1 MFMIPVYLVDQF
13 QHAYPCSKAL
23 PRSDPTFLSS
33 LGPLCVSS
41 HTTIWVTLSFRHLS
55 THPAFVAVVQ
65 LPSCVWLFTTP
76 WLCSTLGFLIPHQFL
91 EFAQV
96 RVHCIGDS
104 IQLSHRLSPS
114 FPFVFNL
121 SQHQGL
127 FQRAGWRRERQTTPA
142 YLLWEPQE
150 LHKEALALFY
160 LMNFPYILTVPEL
173 SHTHTHTHHFLPG
186 HFLSSN
192 QLKGWAGTS
201 LVAQWLR
208 IHLPMQGM
216 QVQSLIAVVQ
226 LLSYVWL
233 FGEPMDCSPPGSFV
247 CGISQA
253 RILESVAISS
263 SRGSSRYLTP
273 HLLHW
278 SQILYCCATRGSP
291 SIPGKGGK
299 IPHAVK
305 QLSHNYWS
313 YAFWSLCPTT
323 REAWELQKS

>member
-23 PRSDPTFLSS
+23 PRSDPTFFSS

-76 WLCSTLGFLIPHQFL
+76 WPCSTLGFLIPHQFL

-104 IQLSHRLSPS
+104 IQLSHSLSPS

-127 FQRAGWRRERQTTPA
+127 FQRAGWRREWQTTPA
-142 YLLWEPQE
+142 YLPWEPQE
-150 LHKEALALFY
+150 LHEEALALFY

-173 SHTHTHTHHFLPG
+173 SHTHTHTHTTSFLDT
-186 HFLSSN
+186 F
-192 QLKGWAGTS
+192 S
-201 LVAQWLR
+201 LPTNWKAEQG
-208 IHLPMQGM
+208 LP
-216 QVQSLIAVVQ
+216 
-226 LLSYVWL
+226 W
-233 FGEPMDCSPPGSFV
+233 
-247 CGISQA
+247 
-253 RILESVAISS
+253 
-263 SRGSSRYLTP
+263 
-273 HLLHW
+273 W
-278 SQILYCCATRGSP
+278 P
-291 SIPGKGGK
+291 SG
-299 IPHAVK
+299 
-305 QLSHNYWS
+305 
-313 YAFWSLCPTT
+313 
-323 REAWELQKS
+323 